1 MKTAIKWFA
10 GFFEDQTGSASS
22 KRGVLYICMFFF
34 YMIIKGSLEG
44 KTIDSQVLYM
54 VTGIILFCVGAV
66 TSEFFNKPTV
76 KKE

>member
-10 GFFEDQTGSASS
+10 GFFEDQKGSASS

-34 YMIIKGSLEG
+34 YMLVKGSLEG
-44 KTIDSQVLYM
+44 KVIDSQVLYM
-54 VTGIILFCVGAV
+54 VTGIILFCIGAV
-66 TSEFFNKPTV
+66 ASEFFNGTLI